1 MIFFTAYPFLRRSR
15 STSPCFLLLLHRSGL
30 NLTPPVC
37 RRHGCSFPF
46 CFARQASINRCRCVF
61 TAVSETLA
69 FSSTLSDFVSPHVV
83 TPISSFHFVPSSCRH
98 LRSGRLVVR
107 PIACHRHYHRQ
118 TDLTSSSHCH
128 HDRASVPSAAPSA
141 CFLRMVF
148 PVSRV
153 STPLFISVCPAR
165 SRLQCSYAHAR
176 LRCPDQFC
184 VRPT

>member
-1 MIFFTAYPFLRRSR
+1 MIFFYRISFSAPLPFYI
-15 STSPCFLLLLHRSGL
+15 PLLLAAFTPLRLELDSACLPPLWLLLSLLICSAGIDKSLPVRFQRSFG
-30 NLTPPVC
+30 NP
-37 RRHGCSFPF
+37 RFFFDHIRF
-46 CFARQASINRCRCVF
+46 CFSARSHA
-61 TAVSETLA
+61 
-69 FSSTLSDFVSPHVV
+69 
-83 TPISSFHFVPSSCRH
+83 ISSFHFVPSSCRH

-176 LRCPDQFC
+176 LRCTDQFC